1 MDSNNKQPLPAA
13 DKKIPLPVVLIGSFE
28 IAISLL
34 GLVVLVLVG
43 QFNGNSVAFLVLLAI
58 YAAMGA
64 GLLAIQEWARNTN
77 VVLHI
82 VAVPYALY
90 TSFVLGGPTDW
101 RLGSQLVISAVIVIA
116 LTRPAIKYKFQTT
129 SSKRRS

>member
-1 MDSNNKQPLPAA
+1 
-13 DKKIPLPVVLIGSFE
+13 
-28 IAISLL
+28 
-34 GLVVLVLVG
+34 
-43 QFNGNSVAFLVLLAI
+43 
-58 YAAMGA
+58 MGA

-116 LTRPAIKYKFQTT
+116 LTRPAIKYKFQTA
-129 SSKRRS
+129 SSKRRSWTELSGKRTSPGQQWIHPLATVKYNFLEMNPRTIAYEYDFEVEDREILI

>member
-1 MDSNNKQPLPAA
+1 M
-13 DKKIPLPVVLIGSFE
+13 LIGSFE

-34 GLVVLVLVG
+34 GLVVLVLIG
-43 QFNGNSVAFLVLLAI
+43 QFNGNSIAFLVLLVI

-64 GLLAIQEWARNTN
+64 GLLAVQEWARKAN

-101 RLGSQLVISAVIVIA
+101 RLGSQLVISAAIVLA
-116 LTRPAIKYKFQTT
+116 LTRPATIYKFQTARP
-129 SSKRRS
+129 RRKG

>member
-1 MDSNNKQPLPAA
+1 MDPNNKQSLPAP

-43 QFNGNSVAFLVLLAI
+43 QFNTNSVAFLVLLVI

-64 GLLAIQEWARNTN
+64 GLLAIQEWARFTN

-90 TSFVLGGPTDW
+90 TSLVLDGPTDW
-101 RLGSQLVISAVIVIA
+101 RLGSQLVISAAIVIA
-116 LTRPAIKYKFQTT
+116 LTRPAIIYKFQTARP
-129 SSKRRS
+129 RRRD